1 VREVVTLVTL
11 LLLPVCR
18 ARRLDQQKRVP
29 ISLPKKNTLKTLPF
43 SSSQTPNNTPNC
55 IQALLPA
62 AASLTTDASTS
73 GRAFPAAFSTSSNS
87 SSNKPL
93 RWLAASAGAL
103 AGATAASALLT
114 ASADHEGEHGLEAP
128 HYPWSHSGP
137 FDAFDASAVR
147 RGFQVYTQV
156 CAACHSLQYIHYR
169 DLVGVAYTEEEA
181 KAIAAD
187 VEMTDGP
194 NDEGESFERPGRL
207 ADVLPSPYANEQA
220 ARYANGGAYPPDL
233 SLITNA
239 RHNGQNY
246 VFALLQG
253 YREPPAGISS

>member
-1 VREVVTLVTL
+1 MVTHPTERAKQPTSKLTSL
-11 LLLPVCR
+11 LSSSPSPRKPSRPPALSKTHPH
-18 ARRLDQQKRVP
+18 P
-29 ISLPKKNTLKTLPF
+29 IS
-43 SSSQTPNNTPNC
+43 QTV
-55 IQALLPA
+55 LPA
-62 AASLTTDASTS
+62 AAFATDAGSASTS
-73 GRAFPAAFSTSSNS
+73 TASTSSS
-87 SSNKPL
+87 STRPL
-93 RWLAASAGAL
+93 HWL
-103 AGATAASALLT
+103 AGAAGAAAGAALASSLLT

-137 FDAFDASAVR
+137 FDAFDHASIR

-169 DLVGVAYTEEEA
+169 DLVGVAYTEDEA

-187 VEMTDGP
+187 VDVTDGP

-246 VFALLQG
+246 VFSLLQG
-253 YREPPAGISS
+253 YRDPPAGISS

>member
-1 VREVVTLVTL
+1 LAS
-11 LLLPVCR
+11 CR
-18 ARRLDQQKRVP
+18 QGAAPRAFARGRNNSRVERWGSSSSTSQNPRLHTPPALDQYNRP
-29 ISLPKKNTLKTLPF
+29 TPKTTHN
-43 SSSQTPNNTPNC
+43 Q
-55 IQALLPA
+55 QALATA
-62 AASLTTDASTS
+62 AASTS
-73 GRAFPAAFSTSSNS
+73 GRATTTATTRT
-87 SSNKPL
+87 PL
-93 RWLAASAGAL
+93 LHWL
-103 AGATAASALLT
+103 AGAAGAAAGAAAASSLLT
-114 ASADHEGEHGLEAP
+114 ASADHEGEHGLESP
-128 HYPWSHSGP
+128 HYPWSHKGA
-137 FDAFDASAVR
+137 FDAFDHASIR

-181 KAIAAD
+181 KALAAD
-187 VEMTDGP
+187 VDVTDGP
-194 NDEGESFERPGRL
+194 NDEGEMFERPGRL

>member
-1 VREVVTLVTL
+1 MS
-11 LLLPVCR
+11 
-18 ARRLDQQKRVP
+18 A
-29 ISLPKKNTLKTLPF
+29 
-43 SSSQTPNNTPNC
+43 
-55 IQALLPA
+55 
-62 AASLTTDASTS
+62 DASS
-73 GRAFPAAFSTSSNS
+73 
-87 SSNKPL
+87 PL
-93 RWLAASAGAL
+93 RWLAGAAGAL
-103 AGATAASALLT
+103 AGAAAASSLLA

-128 HYPWSHSGP
+128 SYPWTHSGA
-137 FDAFDASAVR
+137 FDAFDHGAIR

-156 CAACHSLQYIHYR
+156 CAACHSLQYVHYR
-169 DLVGVAYTEEEA
+169 DLVGVAYSEEEA

-246 VFALLQG
+246 VFSLLQG